1 MENDQKFINESYI
14 KKVLTSLYEWM
25 PLKRK
30 NGGILQDSRDE
41 DGNLTTITT
50 NENEIALGKYN
61 KSNEDTILSVGV
73 GSSNEDRKNAI
84 EIKKDGMIYIITD
97 LKTNSATSLQNT
109 LAQKGTTICSTYEEM
124 LSYVDFKNLGRLLY
138 LTDSS
143 EYNGVQYVAGLY
155 VISTSSSGGVVI
167 LSRLGTTSSSSIDIS
182 ERVDGIEIRVDKLE
196 EKVVNIENW
205 KDSEVWKDESIT
217 EQELEDITGMD
228 L

>member
-1 MENDQKFINESYI
+1 MENDQKIINESYI

-30 NGGILQDSRDE
+30 NGGILQDSRGE

-50 NENEIALGKYN
+50 NEDEIALGKYN
-61 KSNEDTILSVGV
+61 KSDEDTILSVGV

-97 LKTNSATSLQNT
+97 LKTNSVTSLQNT

-143 EYNGVQYVAGLY
+143 EYDGVQYVAGLY

-167 LSRLGTTSSSSIDIS
+167 LSRLGTTSSSSIDVS
-182 ERVDGIEIRVDKLE
+182 ERVDGIEIRVDELE